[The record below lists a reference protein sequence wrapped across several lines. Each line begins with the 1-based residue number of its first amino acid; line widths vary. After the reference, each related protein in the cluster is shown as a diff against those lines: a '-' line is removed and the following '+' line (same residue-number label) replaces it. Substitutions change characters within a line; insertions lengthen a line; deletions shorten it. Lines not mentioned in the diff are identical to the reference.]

1 MQGSISSRLH
11 ERETGREA
19 LSLSTVESIVLLTLV
34 YYILS
39 CWDAVANGPLAIY
52 CLTGL
57 LFTQSECTY
66 QKFRSPVVSAH
77 MCAAPRVPTVQ
88 FVCKHG
94 TEDALNKTNKY
105 PVDLCICTPVYKFN
119 MD

>member
-39 CWDAVANGPLAIY
+39 CLGRCSKWPSRNIV
-52 CLTGL
+52 
-57 LFTQSECTY
+57 
-66 QKFRSPVVSAH
+66 
-77 MCAAPRVPTVQ
+77 
-88 FVCKHG
+88 
-94 TEDALNKTNKY
+94 
-105 PVDLCICTPVYKFN
+105 
-119 MD
+119 